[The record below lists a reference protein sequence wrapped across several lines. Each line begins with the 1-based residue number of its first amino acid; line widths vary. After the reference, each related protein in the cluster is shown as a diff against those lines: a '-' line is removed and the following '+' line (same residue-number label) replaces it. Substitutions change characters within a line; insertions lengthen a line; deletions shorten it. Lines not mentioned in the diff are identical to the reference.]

1 MYCGILT
8 IAGGEGIEWNGD
20 THCYSLS
27 STATNFGVYD
37 GATLDENIFKTFS
50 GDGGYQLKFLNE
62 SKFSG
67 VQEALTLPTYTALI
81 SKMGAFLTCAFCL
94 ISFFFLAS

>member
-1 MYCGILT
+1 LS
-8 IAGGEGIEWNGD
+8 IAGGEGVEWDCD
-20 THCYSLS
+20 THSHSLS

-50 GDGGYQLKFLNE
+50 GDCGYKLKFLNE
-62 SKFSG
+62 SKFSS

-81 SKMGAFLTCAFCL
+81 SKMGDFLACAFCL